1 MSVNRS
7 VSPPCGSAIA
17 RHYRDRFRSCR
28 RAWRTP
34 PRSATCA
41 MWRCRMPPTTASSC
55 TSCARFGATAPS
67 KRCTAA
73 WSQPGSRSLPI
84 PVRMPD
90 TGAPGTRSCTL
101 DFKIRVIG
109 RWLRQHGA
117 SRTNPATV
125 AVGFSTGEVHRANRK
140 RAQPW
145 ETPTTRHLSPSCP
158 GPTAR
163 PSLPAP
169 DSPCPRTALAT
180 SVPAT
185 GLARGRGCA
194 ATNWTCSTGPWPSN
208 RCSTTAAPA
217 CAAQPVAT
225 LRWSTSSTPWCWP
238 AETGHYQPSNP
249 GRHLY
254 DAADIGGSAISQR
267 PFGILFL
274 GLRVSVLHEIA
285 PHAGPPTIRWLS
297 PTGGPLRQWHRM
309 ATSLYLGRES
319 SGRARLARRLAADPR
334 FVVEDLEPCYR
345 RLTAAELA
353 AKVESAHREL
363 EDCRA
368 CPRDCGVN
376 RMQDELGTCNTGRH
390 AVVASAFHHFGEED
404 CLRGWNGSGTIFFAL
419 C

>member
-7 VSPPCGSAIA
+7 VSPPCGSVIA

-125 AVGFSTGEVHRANRK
+125 AVGFSTDEVHSANRK

-145 ETPTTRHLSPSCP
+145 ETPDYPL
-158 GPTAR
+158 
-163 PSLPAP
+163 L
-169 DSPCPRTALAT
+169 
-180 SVPAT
+180 
-185 GLARGRGCA
+185 
-194 ATNWTCSTGPWPSN
+194 
-208 RCSTTAAPA
+208 
-217 CAAQPVAT
+217 
-225 LRWSTSSTPWCWP
+225 
-238 AETGHYQPSNP
+238 E
-249 GRHLY
+249 
-254 DAADIGGSAISQR
+254 
-267 PFGILFL
+267 L
-274 GLRVSVLHEIA
+274 GLSR
-285 PHAGPPTIRWLS
+285 
-297 PTGGPLRQWHRM
+297 
-309 ATSLYLGRES
+309 
-319 SGRARLARRLAADPR
+319 RARLRCSASGHPAVVYVIDRYDDPGDDTLVLGGR
-334 FVVEDLEPCYR
+334 DRPLPTLEPGPPPLR
-345 RLTAAELA
+345 R
-353 AKVESAHREL
+353 
-363 EDCRA
+363 
-368 CPRDCGVN
+368 
-376 RMQDELGTCNTGRH
+376 GRH
-390 AVVASAFHHFGEED
+390 RRHRDQSAAVRDPLPRSWRVRATRDRATS
-404 CLRGWNGSGTIFFAL
+404 
-419 C
+419 